1 MITAIIQ
8 ARLNSSRLKKK
19 VLLKIEDKSI
29 LEHLFSQLSHSIRI
43 DKKIIATTTERIDD
57 EIETFAKSNNISFFR
72 GESLN
77 VLDRYYQCAKLFD
90 QKTIVRISSDAP
102 LIDPGIVDKTIE
114 YYEKNDFD
122 YVSNFFNR
130 TYPVGTEV
138 EIFSFKTLEKCWMNA
153 KKSSEQEHVT
163 PFIYNH
169 PELFKIGFIE
179 YPKNIS
185 NLHWTVDRIE
195 DFRFVESI
203 FKKIKKRPILM
214 SDILDLLANE
224 PELLEINQ
232 NNDPLEGLKK
242 SLMND

>member
-1 MITAIIQ
+1 MI
-8 ARLNSSRLKKK
+8 
-19 VLLKIEDKSI
+19 
-29 LEHLFSQLSHSIRI
+29 
-43 DKKIIATTTERIDD
+43 
-57 EIETFAKSNNISFFR
+57 
-72 GESLN
+72 
-77 VLDRYYQCAKLFD
+77 
-90 QKTIVRISSDAP
+90 
-102 LIDPGIVDKTIE
+102 
-114 YYEKNDFD
+114 
-122 YVSNFFNR
+122 
-130 TYPVGTEV
+130 
-138 EIFSFKTLEKCWMNA
+138 A
-153 KKSSEQEHVT
+153 KKSSEKEHVT

-224 PELLEINQ
+224 PELLKINQ